1 MNLNITMIIVIITI
15 MVGMIIMTE
24 KMGEAMMIDYHN
36 NINMSNKLASTY
48 N

>member
-1 MNLNITMIIVIITI
+1 
-15 MVGMIIMTE
+15 MVGMMIME
-24 KMGEAMMIDYHN
+24 MEEEVMMIDYHN